1 MSIFTLNVN
10 IYIYIISV
18 FELHIL
24 LKKNYT
30 KNNVSHLMT
39 ILSSQNSLK
48 LLYIPTV
55 EKAKDV
61 STQPLSE
68 R

>member
-10 IYIYIISV
+10 IYIYIISI
-18 FELHIL
+18 FKLDIL

-30 KNNVSHLMT
+30 KHNVSHLMT
-39 ILSSQNSLK
+39 ILSSQNSLN
-48 LLYIPTV
+48 LLYISTL
-55 EKAKDV
+55 EKVKDV
-61 STQPLSE
+61 SIQPLSE